1 MSYRCSRRELLAGAA
16 GSLVTAVLWPLSAG
30 ATPAGRLVTKPIP
43 SSGETLPVI
52 GMGTWR
58 TFNVGGDPVLRDAR
72 TRVLRAFLEAGGQV
86 IDSSPMYGSS
96 QAVVGYG
103 LDKLGAYDRVFSAE
117 KVWTWDGSE
126 TREQIAETASE
137 WRVDQFDLMQVH
149 NLVDWQSHLPTL
161 RAMKEAGEL
170 RYIGI
175 TTSDG
180 RRHDAFERIMQTEPL
195 DFVQLTYNVVD
206 REAEDRLLPLAADRG
221 IAVLVNRPFRGGSLV
236 DSLQRSGNPIPEWAA
251 EIGCRNWPQ
260 FLLKFIVSHP
270 AVTCA
275 IPATTRVEHMREDM
289 GAAREPMP
297 DAGMR
302 RRMVE
307 YIASL

>member
-1 MSYRCSRRELLAGAA
+1 MAGVA
-16 GSLVTAVLWPLSAG
+16 GGLVSASVWPWPAWAS
-30 ATPAGRLVTKPIP
+30 PAGLVTKPIP
-43 SSGETLPVI
+43 SSGEALPAI

-58 TFNVGGDPVLRDAR
+58 TFNVGDDQMLRDAR
-72 TRVLRAFLEAGGQV
+72 TRVLRAFLDGGGQV

-103 LDKLGAYDRVFSAE
+103 LEQLGASGRVFSAE
-117 KVWTWDGSE
+117 KVWTSDGDE
-126 TREQIAETASE
+126 TREDIAASADE
-137 WRVDQFDLMQVH
+137 WRTRRFDLMQVH
-149 NLVDWQSHLPTL
+149 NLLAWQSHLPTL
-161 RAMKEAGEL
+161 RAMKDAGEV

-180 RRHDAFERIMQTEPL
+180 RRHGEFERIMKSEPV
-195 DFVQLTYNVVD
+195 DFIQLTYNMID
-206 REAEDRLLPLAADRG
+206 REAENRLLPLAGERG
-221 IAVLVNRPFRGGSLV
+221 IAVMVNRPFRGGSLV
-236 DSLQRSGNPIPEWAA
+236 DRFQGRHPLPEWAA

-289 GAAREPMP
+289 GAARGPMP

-302 RRMVE
+302 RRMLDYV
-307 YIASL
+307 ASL